1 MPRDA
6 VQRSAI
12 TPSKDEGRSC
22 LPRMLRDAV
31 QRSAISPS
39 EDEGRSCLPRILR
52 DAGFGQLAADLFTVR
67 GAPPSP

>member
-12 TPSKDEGRSC
+12 SPSEDEGGGC

-31 QRSAISPS
+31 QRSAISPFK
-39 EDEGRSCLPRILR
+39 DEERSCLPRMLR

>member
-12 TPSKDEGRSC
+12 SPFKDEERSC
-22 LPRMLRDAV
+22 LPRM
-31 QRSAISPS
+31 
-39 EDEGRSCLPRILR
+39 LR

>member
-12 TPSKDEGRSC
+12 SPSEDEGGGC

-39 EDEGRSCLPRILR
+39 EDEGGCLPRTPR

>member
-1 MPRDA
+1 
-6 VQRSAI
+6 
-12 TPSKDEGRSC
+12 
-22 LPRMLRDAV
+22 MLRDAV

-39 EDEGRSCLPRILR
+39 EDEGGGCLPRMLR